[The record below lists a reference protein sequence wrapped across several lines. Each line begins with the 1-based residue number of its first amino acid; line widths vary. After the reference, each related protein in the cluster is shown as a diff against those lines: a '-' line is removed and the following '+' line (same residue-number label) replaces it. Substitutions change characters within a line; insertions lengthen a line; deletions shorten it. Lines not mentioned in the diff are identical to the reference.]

1 MPLEG
6 GHRKPSKN
14 TLQHKPQDI
23 LLSVLT
29 LNPGPTGHPR
39 GRAGSRKTGLPVG
52 IERWVDEA
60 VKPVHD
66 DDERFLG

>member
-6 GHRKPSKN
+6 GHRKPPKN

-39 GRAGSRKTGLPVG
+39 GRAGRRKTGLPVG